1 MRVRNLLAS
10 ATFLAAAPLAAA
22 EPVSLDDAIA
32 LALAHDPAI
41 DQAQAGLER
50 SRAGIDAARAQK
62 GLQAGLKAEVG
73 ALETDFT
80 TDRIS
85 QVPRSAGLQAEW
97 PVYASGALD
106 AAVNA
111 ASFQREAAEKQLL
124 GARERIVLDT
134 FEAYARTWLAEQ
146 TVKVAEARVGTF
158 RIRLDETNARLEQGQ
173 VTRTDTALTE
183 ARLASAEA
191 QLEAARAAL
200 SATRARLSRLTGVAD
215 AKPLGPAL
223 MLNEPFGSEKEV
235 LVEVL
240 RSNTDLAAAQ
250 AAARSASSRV
260 DQARGQFGPKVS
272 LRARATTGEDIY
284 FFFEDQIS
292 DVGAFVT
299 VEVPLFTSGL
309 KSASEREALAGRSA
323 AQAGV
328 RQVRLELEQAVSGL
342 WGDIE
347 ARRLAVEA
355 ATRAETAA
363 SLAAEGA
370 QKEYEAGLRTLVDA
384 LDAENAYRDA
394 QIAKLQA
401 ETQLKIAE
409 ARLLSLSSDLEST
422 LVR

>member
-1 MRVRNLLAS
+1 MKQALFLSAAILLTAGQLAS
-10 ATFLAAAPLAAA
+10 A
-22 EPVSLDDAIA
+22 EPVSLDDAIT

-41 DQAQAGLER
+41 DRAQSGVER
-50 SRAGIDAARAQK
+50 SAAGMDAARAQK
-62 GLQAGLKAEVG
+62 GLQAGLRAEVG

-85 QVPRSAGLQAEW
+85 QIPRSAGLQAEW
-97 PVYASGALD
+97 TVYASGALD
-106 AAVNA
+106 AAVDA
-111 ASFQREAAEKQLL
+111 ANFQREAAEKNLL
-124 GARERIVLDT
+124 GTRERIVLET

-146 TVKVAEARVGTF
+146 TVRVAEARAGTF
-158 RIRLDETNARLEQGQ
+158 RIRLDETNARLKQGQ

-191 QLEAARAAL
+191 RLEAAKAAL
-200 SATRARLSRLTGVAD
+200 SATRARLSRLTGVAN
-215 AKPLGPAL
+215 AEPIGPAVMETAWL
-223 MLNEPFGSEKEV
+223 GSEKDV
-235 LVEVL
+235 LLEVL

-250 AAARSASSRV
+250 AAVMSANSRV
-260 DQARGQFGPKVS
+260 RQARGEFGPKVS

-309 KSASEREALAGRSA
+309 RSASEREAIAGRSS
-323 AQAGV
+323 AQASV
-328 RQVRLELEQAVSGL
+328 REVRLELEQAVSGL

-347 ARRLAVEA
+347 ARRLSVEA

-394 QIAKLQA
+394 QIARLQA

-409 ARLLSLSSDLEST
+409 ARLLSLSSDLEAT
-422 LVR
+422 LAP